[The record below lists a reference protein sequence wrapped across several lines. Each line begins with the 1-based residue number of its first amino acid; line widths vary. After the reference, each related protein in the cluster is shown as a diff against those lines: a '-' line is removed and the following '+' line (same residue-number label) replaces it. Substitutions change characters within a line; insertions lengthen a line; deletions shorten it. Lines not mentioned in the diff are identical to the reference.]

1 MSKIIFNNNPSIIYD
16 GSFSQIGT
24 NQVRLVFDSKI
35 PSSTDLLSGFN
46 LINEYNGFIQ
56 TKREDY
62 IYIYRTYDD
71 NPLMIELCNNNIEYV
86 EPEPIVIPEP
96 EPYIP
101 AYEEVLQ
108 NKINELSLTCQNLI
122 VSGLD
127 INGLHYSYSA
137 EDQTNLKEIF
147 DTVKITGL
155 PMGYHADGQGCTE
168 YTAEELINI
177 YIQLTMNKYC
187 QQTYFNQ
194 SRSYLESLENTEENK
209 DLISSYEYG
218 TPLLT
223 PYLDKYNSMIALYN
237 AQIQAMIPTSE

>member
-1 MSKIIFNNNPSIIYD
+1 MSKIVFIGNPSNIYD
-16 GSFSQIGT
+16 GIFSQIGE
-24 NQVRLVFDSKI
+24 NQVRLVFDSEI
-35 PSSTDLLSGFN
+35 PSNTDLLSGFY
-46 LINEYNGFIQ
+46 LINEHNKLIQ
-56 TKREDY
+56 TNRENY
-62 IYIYRTYDD
+62 KYIYRTYDD

-86 EPEPIVIPEP
+86 EPEPIVIPKS

-101 AYEEVLQ
+101 TYEEVLQ
-108 NKINELSLTCQNLI
+108 NKVDELSSICQSTILA
-122 VSGLD
+122 GLD
-127 INGLHYSYSA
+127 IDGLHYSYSV

-194 SRSYLESLENTEENK
+194 SREYLESLENTEENK
-209 DLISSYEYG
+209 KNIESYTYG
-218 TPLLT
+218 TPLVD
-223 PYLDKYNSMIALYN
+223 PYLSKYNSMIALYD
-237 AQIQAMIPTSE
+237 AQIQAMLSINV